1 MLGLA
6 DYPVFTRKPN
16 TDISYLACARY
27 LLSEPVKGHLFP
39 QFATHNAHT
48 VTCLLDMAGNRP
60 LEFQRLH
67 GMGEAL
73 YKQVLKQAPEGS
85 YCRIYAPVG
94 AHRDLLPYLVCRLLL
109 EKNNSSIVHQ
119 RLHDQVPGEQLG
131 PHPLDALSGKT

>member
-1 MLGLA
+1 
-6 DYPVFTRKPN
+6 
-16 TDISYLACARY
+16 Y

-94 AHRDLLPYLVCRLLL
+94 AHKDLLPYLVCRLLL
-109 EKNNSSIVHQ
+109 EEANSSSV
-119 RLHDQVPGEQLG
+119 
-131 PHPLDALSGKT
+131 HPLVDETVPVDQLSRHPLEVR